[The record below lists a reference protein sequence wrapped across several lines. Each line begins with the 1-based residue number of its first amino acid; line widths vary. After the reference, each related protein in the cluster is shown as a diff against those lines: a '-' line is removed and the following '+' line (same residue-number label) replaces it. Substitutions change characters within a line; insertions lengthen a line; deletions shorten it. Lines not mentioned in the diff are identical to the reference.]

1 MKFFAS
7 FDFAQS
13 TDKNT
18 ATRFVRFTIGGTRM
32 VDPSRIVAAIQRID
46 HIFFADVK
54 VKRVVG
60 IARVVGMALLRFFPT
75 DDLAGVFD
83 DDFAFGDRHQGK
95 HPFAMNA

>member
-1 MKFFAS
+1 MEFFAS

-18 ATRFVRFTIGGTRM
+18 AARFIRFTIGGTRM
-32 VDPSRIVAAIQRID
+32 VDPSRVVAAVKRID
-46 HIFFADVK
+46 HIFFADMK

-60 IARVVGMALLRFFPT
+60 VVRVVGMALLRFLPT

-83 DDFAFGDRHQGK
+83 DDFAFGDRQQGK
-95 HPFAMNA
+95 HPFAMHA